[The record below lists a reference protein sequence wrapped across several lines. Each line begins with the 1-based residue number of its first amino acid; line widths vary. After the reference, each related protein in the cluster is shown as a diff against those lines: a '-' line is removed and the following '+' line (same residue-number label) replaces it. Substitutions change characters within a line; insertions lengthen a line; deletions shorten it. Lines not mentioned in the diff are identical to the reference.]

1 MVVVLVA
8 AAHVEAAH
16 MGAAVAVGF
25 LAVVEVV
32 RVSQVQVQAAD
43 GLAVQVQV
51 SQVQVI
57 QVQVPAVDGLV
68 AQVRGNQV
76 QTRGLVAQ
84 ANRTPTPI
92 RIHPVHRSAG
102 RIHRHP
108 RTNTLPQTHTR
119 AVRTLAVATAI

>member
-1 MVVVLVA
+1 MVVVPVA
-8 AAHVEAAH
+8 AAHEEAAH

-51 SQVQVI
+51 SQVR
-57 QVQVPAVDGLV
+57 A
-68 AQVRGNQV
+68 NQV
-76 QTRGLVAQ
+76 HT
-84 ANRTPTPI
+84 TPTSI
-92 RIHPVHRSAG
+92 RIHPVRRSAG

-108 RTNTLPQTHTR
+108 RTNTLPQTRTR
-119 AVRTLAVATAI
+119 AARTLAVATAV